1 MHPSTIK
8 GCLKL
13 TRTTKMRIAVSSLVA
28 GAGGALFGA
37 LVAGISVYFLMG
49 NSSGD
54 RELEDLTLPQSVTDQ
69 DAVTDVA
76 QLNPVDVASVRAPHA
91 QAQSI
96 QDLASLNSDFH
107 RSMSIYLRITNT
119 NQDTLETYIRQSME
133 IPSKKQRSL
142 ALSILF
148 SRYAALDPQ
157 LALDQF
163 LLLDGLT
170 IDEEYDLMEVIFDEW
185 ISSDLDGAVVAIAA
199 LSEEDKS
206 LATEAV
212 MFLSDDFGTQE
223 RMELARRIGPND
235 TWIEF
240 RINRI
245 RRDSYKDDPRKA
257 YYDRLQDTSY
267 SHERTRDLSEIVE
280 YWYESEGVA
289 VLTEIYDSLKGL
301 EEKVPVIHDLIWGI
315 DDFKNE
321 KPIAILQ
328 VVSQFPNE
336 FVARDATL
344 TALRHWAHSD
354 PQAAFEASLEFD
366 SRLVSDSDHASLLFT
381 WAHRDAEGLFEEALT
396 FPRQFQGIAF
406 AKALE
411 QISRESPYLAI
422 RLARKLDTRALRT
435 SARNAIVDG
444 WQSDDAQSAFEW
456 LMNNELDV
464 NTSND
469 ESLWRRTFARFLNQD
484 SVAARMF
491 VDQYEGEFKELLV
504 DATVEHLFDTDLESA
519 MSYAESLD
527 TEISD
532 STLRQIAHSLAQSDP
547 FTALNYGE
555 TLEQH
560 RQKVFYRSVLSS
572 WSFLDFDS
580 LHANIHRVPKTHQTY
595 AAKQLLKQNENN
607 HYLSDQALKELK
619 SMAD

>member
-1 MHPSTIK
+1 
-8 GCLKL
+8 
-13 TRTTKMRIAVSSLVA
+13 MRITVSSLVA
-28 GAGGALFGA
+28 GVGGALLGGFA
-37 LVAGISVYFLMG
+37 AGISVYFLMD

-54 RELEDLTLPQSVTDQ
+54 RELEGLTLTRGAAGQ
-69 DAVTDVA
+69 DAVTDTA
-76 QLNPVDVASVRAPHA
+76 QLNPVDAASVMAPHV

-96 QDLASLNSDFH
+96 QDLASLNSDFD
-107 RSMSIYLRITNT
+107 RSMSIYLRIANA
-119 NQDTLETYIRQSME
+119 NEDTLETYIRQSME

-170 IDEEYDLMEVIFDEW
+170 IDQEYDLMEVIFDEW
-185 ISSDLDGAVVAIAA
+185 MSSDLDGAVTAIAA
-199 LSEEDKS
+199 LSQEDKE
-206 LATEAV
+206 LVAEAV
-212 MFLSDDFGTQE
+212 MSVSEDLGTQE

-267 SHERTRDLSEIVE
+267 SHERTHDLSEIAKI
-280 YWYESEGVA
+280 WYESEGIE
-289 VLTEIYDSLKGL
+289 VLTEVYDSLKGV
-301 EEKVPVIHDLIWGI
+301 EESVPLIRSLIWSI
-315 DDFKNE
+315 DDFENE
-321 KPIAILQ
+321 TPTSVLQ
-328 VVSQFPNE
+328 VVSHFPNE
-336 FVARDATL
+336 YVARAATL
-344 TALRHWAHSD
+344 SALRHWAHSD

-366 SRLVSDSDHASLLFT
+366 SRLVSDSDHASFLFT

-406 AKALE
+406 AEALE
-411 QISRESPYLAI
+411 QISSESPYLAI

-444 WQSDDAQSAFEW
+444 WQTDDAQSAFEW
-456 LMNNELDV
+456 LMNNEIDV
-464 NTSND
+464 NTAND

-484 SVAARMF
+484 YVTARTF

-519 MSYAESLD
+519 MSYAENLD

-560 RQKVFYRSVLSS
+560 RQKSFYRSVLSS

-607 HYLSDQALKELK
+607 HYLSDQALKDLK
-619 SMAD
+619 SMVD